1 MRKMCFLFPLY
12 CLKNHFYSF
21 LLVHNPLARPSN
33 LQFKNHHAEKQEKLI
48 QNQCD
53 LDLSK
58 GSFSKSRTT
67 IMLIFKLSTLLS
79 NLFPQVTRQP
89 IPPVFIFFTWRKF
102 MFFHRWL
109 CDWKTLVIVCVKA
122 VLDTCCLKVLWSFD
136 VVVMF
141 DVLDLF
147 LFYKTSVSSLL
158 LLNERLIIGRS
169 DLDFISRLQ
178 KT

>member
-1 MRKMCFLFPLY
+1 MCFLFPLY

-33 LQFKNHHAEKQEKLI
+33 LQFKIHHAEKQEKLI

-89 IPPVFIFFTWRKF
+89 IPHIFHVEEVHVFFIGGFVIGK
-102 MFFHRWL
+102 RW
-109 CDWKTLVIVCVKA
+109 V
-122 VLDTCCLKVLWSFD
+122 SF
-136 VVVMF
+136 V
-141 DVLDLF
+141 
-147 LFYKTSVSSLL
+147 
-158 LLNERLIIGRS
+158 
-169 DLDFISRLQ
+169 
-178 KT
+178 